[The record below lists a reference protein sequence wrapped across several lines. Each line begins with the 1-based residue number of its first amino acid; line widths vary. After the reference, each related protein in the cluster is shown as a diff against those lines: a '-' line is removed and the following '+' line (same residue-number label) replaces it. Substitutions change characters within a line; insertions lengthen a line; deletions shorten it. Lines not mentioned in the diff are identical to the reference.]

1 MKILVVEDEKYSRL
15 SILKQ
20 LASISEL
27 QDISLLSAED
37 GKQGLEVF
45 LTENPEIVLSDIKM
59 PDMNGLEMM
68 AEILKAKPDT
78 KVLLISGYAEFQFA
92 QTALNQGAAGYLLK
106 PIKTAEL
113 SYHVCKQIHAVK
125 DSRAQTENLEFLIED
140 ESITH
145 YIYNLA
151 TSKSQ
156 NTDSMKDTIFQKLFS
171 PYLFVVFFFQ
181 FEEAPSRSQFLC
193 SIKQICMEHHVSEM
207 RMITIVHNTIGMVL
221 RKSKQVNLLL
231 HTLQDYCVQEY
242 HNCYL
247 GVSAPH
253 ETAQELSVAYEQ
265 ALFAVR
271 HKFFYSAHVLYYE
284 SLIKKRKNIRE
295 LDENTMQLIGLYLR
309 LGDTRRCTMTLRQ
322 IFSTLNA
329 DDTISLSTYETLLM
343 RLRVLLHETNSHVGL
358 AGEFDALNIRF
369 YIIDYDS
376 SDQMVNALC
385 AAVAHVCENVQRCT
399 EAVANPQ
406 DVVQIVVN
414 YINENYS
421 HDISL
426 QKLAENVLFMNPSYL
441 SFLIKER
448 LHTTYSQYLKQV
460 RMEKARAY
468 LSRDDI
474 TVTEVASLCGYNDTS
489 QFITVFKKENGVTPK
504 RYQQEHAKWR
514 EPEKTDLGSD

>member
-1 MKILVVEDEKYSRL
+1 M
-15 SILKQ
+15 
-20 LASISEL
+20 
-27 QDISLLSAED
+27 
-37 GKQGLEVF
+37 
-45 LTENPEIVLSDIKM
+45 
-59 PDMNGLEMM
+59 
-68 AEILKAKPDT
+68 
-78 KVLLISGYAEFQFA
+78 
-92 QTALNQGAAGYLLK
+92 
-106 PIKTAEL
+106 
-113 SYHVCKQIHAVK
+113 
-125 DSRAQTENLEFLIED
+125 
-140 ESITH
+140 
-145 YIYNLA
+145 
-151 TSKSQ
+151 
-156 NTDSMKDTIFQKLFS
+156 
-171 PYLFVVFFFQ
+171 
-181 FEEAPSRSQFLC
+181 
-193 SIKQICMEHHVSEM
+193 
-207 RMITIVHNTIGMVL
+207 
-221 RKSKQVNLLL
+221 
-231 HTLQDYCVQEY
+231 
-242 HNCYL
+242 
-247 GVSAPH
+247 
-253 ETAQELSVAYEQ
+253 
-265 ALFAVR
+265 
-271 HKFFYSAHVLYYE
+271 LYYE

-343 RLRVLLHETNSHVGL
+343 RLRVLLYETNSHVGL

-514 EPEKTDLGSD
+514 EPEKTYLGSD